1 MGLGRKFSLSSP
13 LIVDKDMRNPS
24 SQTYTRADEAFDC
37 LQTAIVKGDLTP
49 GEKIGE
55 LDLCTRFN
63 LTRGPLREALSR
75 LESRGLL
82 VRRPHAGVKVV
93 SLSADELL
101 ELYRIR
107 EIMEGLAARQAAE
120 RMTDEEIADLQATL
134 DSHEAMI
141 EKAQGQAYYQ
151 AEGDYD
157 FHHRIAT
164 GSRNSKLAQ
173 MLLGDLYYMVRMY
186 RYRLSTSAGR
196 PHKALGEHR
205 RIVEAIA
212 QRDGELAEF
221 LMKRHINAARINIEQ
236 KIREGSLTF

>member
-1 MGLGRKFSLSSP
+1 MIQAQL
-13 LIVDKDMRNPS
+13 
-24 SQTYTRADEAFDC
+24 QTQTRADEAFDC
-37 LQTAIVKGDLTP
+37 LQTAIVKGDLAP

-55 LDLCTRFN
+55 VELCSRFN
-63 LTRGPLREALSR
+63 LTRGPLREALGR
-75 LESRGLL
+75 RGLL

-93 SLSADELL
+93 SVSAAELL

-107 EIMEGLAARQAAE
+107 EVMEGLAARQAAE
-120 RMTDEEIADLQATL
+120 RMPDEEIHDLLATL
-134 DSHEAMI
+134 DSHEKMI
-141 EKAQGQAYYQ
+141 EEAQGQAYYQ

-164 GSRNSKLAQ
+164 GSRNTKLAQ

-196 PHKALGEHR
+196 PHLALGEHR

-221 LMKRHINAARINIEQ
+221 LMKRHINAARQNIEK
-236 KIREGSLTF
+236 KIEEGVLTI

>member
-1 MGLGRKFSLSSP
+1 MP
-13 LIVDKDMRNPS
+13 EVI
-24 SQTYTRADEAFDC
+24 SQSYTRADEAFDC
-37 LQTAIVKGDLTP
+37 LQTAIVKGDLSP

-55 LDLCTRFN
+55 VELCARFN
-63 LTRGPLREALSR
+63 LTRGPLREALGR

-93 SLSADELL
+93 SVSTEELM

-120 RMTDEEIADLQATL
+120 RMTDAEIADLYATL
-134 DSHEAMI
+134 DSHETMI
-141 EKAQGQAYYQ
+141 EQAQGQAYYQ

-164 GSRNSKLAQ
+164 GSRNAKLAQ

-186 RYRLSTSAGR
+186 RYRLSTASGR
-196 PHKALGEHR
+196 PHMALGEHR

-221 LMKRHINAARINIEQ
+221 LMKRHINAARRNIEQ
-236 KIREGSLTF
+236 KIQNGALTI

>member
-1 MGLGRKFSLSSP
+1 MLELVP
-13 LIVDKDMRNPS
+13 
-24 SQTYTRADEAFDC
+24 QAYTRADEAFDC

-55 LDLCTRFN
+55 VELCSRFH
-63 LTRGPLREALSR
+63 LTRGPLREALGR

-93 SLSADELL
+93 SVSADELL

-107 EIMEGLAARQAAE
+107 ELMEGLAARQAAE
-120 RMTDEEIADLQATL
+120 RMTDAEIAALRATL
-134 DSHEAMI
+134 DTHETMI
-141 EKAQGQAYYQ
+141 EQAQGQAYYQ

-164 GSRNSKLAQ
+164 GSRNIKLTQ

-196 PHKALGEHR
+196 PHMALGEHR
-205 RIVEAIA
+205 NIVDAIA
-212 QRDGELAEF
+212 SRDGELAEF
-221 LMKRHINAARINIEQ
+221 LMKRHIHAARKNIEQ
-236 KIREGSLTF
+236 KIRDGELTI

>member
-1 MGLGRKFSLSSP
+1 MAEVQL
-13 LIVDKDMRNPS
+13 
-24 SQTYTRADEAFDC
+24 QTQTRADEAFDC
-37 LQTAIVKGDLTP
+37 LQTAIVKGDLAP

-55 LDLCTRFN
+55 VELCSRFN
-63 LTRGPLREALSR
+63 LTRGPLREALGR

-93 SLSADELL
+93 SVSADELI

-107 EIMEGLAARQAAE
+107 EVMEGLAARQAAE
-120 RMTDEEIADLQATL
+120 RMTDDEIQDLLATL

-141 EKAQGQAYYQ
+141 EEAQGQAYYQ

-164 GSRNSKLAQ
+164 GSRNTKLAQ
-173 MLLGDLYYMVRMY
+173 MLLGDLYYKVRMY

-196 PHKALGEHR
+196 PHMALGEHR
-205 RIVEAIA
+205 SIVEAIA

-221 LMKRHINAARINIEQ
+221 LMKRHINAARQNIEK
-236 KIREGSLTF
+236 KIQEGVLTI

>member
-1 MGLGRKFSLSSP
+1 MRKFQNNSTDIVNKPMSQPAIQSL
-13 LIVDKDMRNPS
+13 
-24 SQTYTRADEAFDC
+24 TRADEAFDC
-37 LQTAIVKGDLTP
+37 LQTAIVTGDLAP

-55 LDLCTRFN
+55 VELCSRFN
-63 LTRGPLREALSR
+63 LTRGPLREALGR

-93 SLSADELL
+93 SVSADELI

-107 EIMEGLAARQAAE
+107 EVMEGLAARQAAE
-120 RMTDEEIADLQATL
+120 RMTDEEIRDLRATL
-134 DSHEAMI
+134 DSHEKMI
-141 EKAQGQAYYQ
+141 EEAQGQAYYQ

-164 GSRNSKLAQ
+164 GSRNAKLAQ

-196 PHKALGEHR
+196 PHMALGEHR

-221 LMKRHINAARINIEQ
+221 LMKRHINAARKNIEK
-236 KIREGSLTF
+236 KIQEGVLTI

>member
-1 MGLGRKFSLSSP
+1 MIQAQL
-13 LIVDKDMRNPS
+13 
-24 SQTYTRADEAFDC
+24 QTQTRADEAFDC
-37 LQTAIVKGDLTP
+37 LQTAIVKGDLAP

-55 LDLCTRFN
+55 VELCSRFN
-63 LTRGPLREALSR
+63 LTRGPLREALGR

-93 SLSADELL
+93 SVSAAELL

-107 EIMEGLAARQAAE
+107 EVMEGLAARQAAE
-120 RMTDEEIADLQATL
+120 RMPDEEIRDLLATL
-134 DSHEAMI
+134 DSHEKMI
-141 EKAQGQAYYQ
+141 EEAQGQAYYQ

-164 GSRNSKLAQ
+164 GSRNAKLAQ

-196 PHKALGEHR
+196 PHMALGEHR

-221 LMKRHINAARINIEQ
+221 LMKRHITAARKNIEK
-236 KIREGSLTF
+236 KIQEGVLTI

>member
-1 MGLGRKFSLSSP
+1 MLELVP
-13 LIVDKDMRNPS
+13 
-24 SQTYTRADEAFDC
+24 QAYTRADEAFDC

-55 LDLCTRFN
+55 VELCSRFH
-63 LTRGPLREALSR
+63 LTRGPLREALGR

-93 SLSADELL
+93 SVSADELL

-107 EIMEGLAARQAAE
+107 ELMEGLAARQAAE
-120 RMTDEEIADLQATL
+120 RMTDAEIGALRATL
-134 DSHEAMI
+134 DTHETMI
-141 EKAQGQAYYQ
+141 EQAQGQAYYQ

-164 GSRNSKLAQ
+164 GSRNTKLTQ

-196 PHKALGEHR
+196 PHMALGEHR
-205 RIVEAIA
+205 NIVDAIA
-212 QRDGELAEF
+212 SRDGELAEF
-221 LMKRHINAARINIEQ
+221 LMKRHIHAARKNIEQ
-236 KIREGSLTF
+236 KIRDGELTI

>member
-1 MGLGRKFSLSSP
+1 MAEAP
-13 LIVDKDMRNPS
+13 IQP
-24 SQTYTRADEAFDC
+24 QTRADEAFDC
-37 LQTAIVKGDLTP
+37 LQTAIVTGELAP

-55 LDLCTRFN
+55 VELCSRFN
-63 LTRGPLREALSR
+63 LTRGPLREALGR

-93 SLSADELL
+93 SVSAAELL

-107 EIMEGLAARQAAE
+107 EVMEGLAARQAAE
-120 RMTDEEIADLQATL
+120 RMTDEEIAELQSTL
-134 DSHEAMI
+134 DSHEKMI
-141 EKAQGQAYYQ
+141 EQARGQAYYQ

-164 GSRNSKLAQ
+164 GSRNAKLAQ

-196 PHKALGEHR
+196 PHKALDEHR

-212 QRDGELAEF
+212 QRDSELAEF
-221 LMKRHINAARINIEQ
+221 LMKRHINAARQNIEQ
-236 KIREGSLTF
+236 KIRNGLLAI

>member
-1 MGLGRKFSLSSP
+1 MLELVP
-13 LIVDKDMRNPS
+13 
-24 SQTYTRADEAFDC
+24 QAYTRADEAFDC

-55 LDLCTRFN
+55 VELCSRFH
-63 LTRGPLREALSR
+63 LTRGPLREALGR

-93 SLSADELL
+93 SVSADELI

-107 EIMEGLAARQAAE
+107 ELMEGLAARQAAE
-120 RMTDEEIADLQATL
+120 RMTDAEIAALRATL
-134 DSHEAMI
+134 DTHETMI
-141 EKAQGQAYYQ
+141 EQAQGQAYYQ

-164 GSRNSKLAQ
+164 GSRNTKLTQ

-196 PHKALGEHR
+196 PHMALGEHR
-205 RIVEAIA
+205 NIVDAIA
-212 QRDGELAEF
+212 SRDGELAEF
-221 LMKRHINAARINIEQ
+221 LMKRHIHAARKNIEQ
-236 KIREGSLTF
+236 KIRDGELTI

>member
-1 MGLGRKFSLSSP
+1 MLEFVP
-13 LIVDKDMRNPS
+13 
-24 SQTYTRADEAFDC
+24 QAYTRADEAFDC

-55 LDLCTRFN
+55 VELCSRFH
-63 LTRGPLREALSR
+63 LTRGPLREALGR

-93 SLSADELL
+93 SVSADELI

-107 EIMEGLAARQAAE
+107 ELMEGLAARQAAE
-120 RMTDEEIADLQATL
+120 RMTNAEIAALRATL
-134 DSHEAMI
+134 DTHETMI
-141 EKAQGQAYYQ
+141 EQAQGQAYYQ

-164 GSRNSKLAQ
+164 GSRNTKLTQ

-196 PHKALGEHR
+196 PHMALGEHR
-205 RIVEAIA
+205 NIVDAIA
-212 QRDGELAEF
+212 SRDGELAEF
-221 LMKRHINAARINIEQ
+221 LMKRHIHAARQNIEQ
-236 KIREGSLTF
+236 KIRDGELTI

>member
-1 MGLGRKFSLSSP
+1 MLELVP
-13 LIVDKDMRNPS
+13 
-24 SQTYTRADEAFDC
+24 QAYTRADEAFDC

-55 LDLCTRFN
+55 VELCSRFH
-63 LTRGPLREALSR
+63 LTRGPLREALGR

-93 SLSADELL
+93 SVSADELI

-107 EIMEGLAARQAAE
+107 ELMEGLAARQAAE
-120 RMTDEEIADLQATL
+120 RMTDAEIAALRATL
-134 DSHEAMI
+134 DTHETMI
-141 EKAQGQAYYQ
+141 EQAQGQAYYQ

-164 GSRNSKLAQ
+164 GSRNTKLTQ

-186 RYRLSTSAGR
+186 RYRLSTSSGR
-196 PHKALGEHR
+196 PHMALGEHR
-205 RIVEAIA
+205 NIVDAIA
-212 QRDGELAEF
+212 NRDGELAEF
-221 LMKRHINAARINIEQ
+221 LMKRHIHAARKNIEQ
-236 KIREGSLTF
+236 KIRDGELTI

>member
-1 MGLGRKFSLSSP
+1 LVRKFQNNSTDIVNKPMSQPAIQSL
-13 LIVDKDMRNPS
+13 
-24 SQTYTRADEAFDC
+24 TRADEAFDC
-37 LQTAIVKGDLTP
+37 LQTAIVTGDLAP

-55 LDLCTRFN
+55 VELCSRFN
-63 LTRGPLREALSR
+63 LTRGPLREALGR

-93 SLSADELL
+93 SVSADELI

-107 EIMEGLAARQAAE
+107 EVMEGLAARQAAE
-120 RMTDEEIADLQATL
+120 RMTDEEIRDLQATL
-134 DSHEAMI
+134 DSHEKMI
-141 EKAQGQAYYQ
+141 EEAQGQAYYQ

-164 GSRNSKLAQ
+164 GSRNAKLAQ

-196 PHKALGEHR
+196 PHMALGEHR

-221 LMKRHINAARINIEQ
+221 LMKRHINAARKNIEK
-236 KIREGSLTF
+236 KIQEGVLTI

>member
-1 MGLGRKFSLSSP
+1 MLELVP
-13 LIVDKDMRNPS
+13 
-24 SQTYTRADEAFDC
+24 QAYTRADEAFDC

-55 LDLCTRFN
+55 VELCSRFN
-63 LTRGPLREALSR
+63 LTRGPLREALGR

-93 SLSADELL
+93 SVSADELI

-107 EIMEGLAARQAAE
+107 ELMEGLAARQAAE
-120 RMTDEEIADLQATL
+120 RMTDAEIAALRATL
-134 DSHEAMI
+134 DTHETMI
-141 EKAQGQAYYQ
+141 EQAQGQAYYQ

-164 GSRNSKLAQ
+164 GSRNTKLTQ

-186 RYRLSTSAGR
+186 RYRLSTSSGR
-196 PHKALGEHR
+196 PHMALGEHR
-205 RIVEAIA
+205 NIVDAIA
-212 QRDGELAEF
+212 NRDGELAEF
-221 LMKRHINAARINIEQ
+221 LMKRHIHAARKNIEQ
-236 KIREGSLTF
+236 KIRDGELTI

>member
-1 MGLGRKFSLSSP
+1 MNAPVTLT
-13 LIVDKDMRNPS
+13 
-24 SQTYTRADEAFDC
+24 QTRADEAFDC
-37 LQTAIVKGDLTP
+37 LQTAIVKGELAP

-55 LDLCTRFN
+55 LDLCERFN
-63 LTRGPLREALSR
+63 LTRGPVREALGR

-82 VRRPHAGVKVV
+82 VRRPHAGVRVV
-93 SLSADELL
+93 SVSAAELL

-107 EIMEGLAARQAAE
+107 EVMEGLAARQAAE
-120 RMTDEEIADLQATL
+120 RMTDQEIADLQATL

-141 EKAQGQAYYQ
+141 EEARGQAYYQ

-164 GSRNSKLAQ
+164 GSRNTKLAQ

-186 RYRLSTSAGR
+186 RYRLSTSSGR
-196 PHKALGEHR
+196 PHRALGEHR

-221 LMKRHINAARINIEQ
+221 LMKRHINAARQNIER
-236 KIREGSLTF
+236 KIEQGEISF

>member
-1 MGLGRKFSLSSP
+1 MLEFVP
-13 LIVDKDMRNPS
+13 
-24 SQTYTRADEAFDC
+24 QAYTRADEAFDC
-37 LQTAIVKGDLTP
+37 LQTSIVKGDLTP

-55 LDLCTRFN
+55 VELCSRFH
-63 LTRGPLREALSR
+63 LTRGPLREALGR

-93 SLSADELL
+93 SVSADELI

-107 EIMEGLAARQAAE
+107 ELMEGLAARQAAE
-120 RMTDEEIADLQATL
+120 RMTVAEIAALRATL
-134 DSHEAMI
+134 DTHETMI
-141 EKAQGQAYYQ
+141 EQAQGQAYYQ

-164 GSRNSKLAQ
+164 GSRNTKLTQ

-196 PHKALGEHR
+196 PHMALGEHR
-205 RIVEAIA
+205 NIVDAIA
-212 QRDGELAEF
+212 SRDGELAEF
-221 LMKRHINAARINIEQ
+221 LMKRHIHAARQNIEQ
-236 KIREGSLTF
+236 KIRDGELTV

>member
-1 MGLGRKFSLSSP
+1 MSEAA
-13 LIVDKDMRNPS
+13 V
-24 SQTYTRADEAFDC
+24 QTYTRADEAFDC
-37 LQTAIVKGDLTP
+37 LQTAIVKGDLAP

-55 LDLCTRFN
+55 VELCSRFN
-63 LTRGPLREALSR
+63 LTRGPLREALGR

-93 SLSADELL
+93 SVSAEELM

-120 RMTDEEIADLQATL
+120 RMTDDEITDLHATL
-134 DSHEAMI
+134 NSHESMI
-141 EKAQGQAYYQ
+141 EQAQGQAYYQ

-164 GSRNSKLAQ
+164 GSRNAKLAQ

-186 RYRLSTSAGR
+186 RYRLSQSSGR
-196 PHKALGEHR
+196 PHKALAEHR
-205 RIVEAIA
+205 RIAEAIA
-212 QRDGELAEF
+212 SRDGELAEF
-221 LMKRHINAARINIEQ
+221 LMKRHINAARKNIET
-236 KIREGSLTF
+236 KIQNGTLKGV

>member
-1 MGLGRKFSLSSP
+1 MRKFQNNSTDIVNKPMSQPAIQSL
-13 LIVDKDMRNPS
+13 
-24 SQTYTRADEAFDC
+24 TRADEAFDC
-37 LQTAIVKGDLTP
+37 LQTAIVTGDLAP

-55 LDLCTRFN
+55 VELCSRFN
-63 LTRGPLREALSR
+63 LTRGPLREALGR

-93 SLSADELL
+93 SVSADELI

-107 EIMEGLAARQAAE
+107 EVMEGLAARQAAE
-120 RMTDEEIADLQATL
+120 RMTDEEIRDLKATL
-134 DSHEAMI
+134 DSHEKMI
-141 EKAQGQAYYQ
+141 EEAQGQAYYQ

-164 GSRNSKLAQ
+164 GSRNTKLAQ

-196 PHKALGEHR
+196 PHLALGEHR

-221 LMKRHINAARINIEQ
+221 LMKRHINAARKNIEK
-236 KIREGSLTF
+236 KIQEGVLTI

>member
-1 MGLGRKFSLSSP
+1 MALGVDLPKIIGQLLTKMLDSLP
-13 LIVDKDMRNPS
+13 
-24 SQTYTRADEAFDC
+24 QTQTRADEAFEC
-37 LQTAIVKGDLTP
+37 LQTAIVKGELAP

-55 LDLCTRFN
+55 LEICQRFQ
-63 LTRGPLREALSR
+63 LTRGPVREALGR

-93 SLSADELL
+93 SVSAEELL
-101 ELYRIR
+101 ELYHIR
-107 EIMEGLAARQAAE
+107 EVMEGLAARQAAE
-120 RMTDEEIADLQATL
+120 RMTDQEIADLQATL

-141 EKAQGQAYYQ
+141 EQAQGQAYYQ

-164 GSRNSKLAQ
+164 GSRNTKLAQ

-196 PHKALGEHR
+196 PHMALGEHR

-221 LMKRHINAARINIEQ
+221 LMKRHINAARSNIEQ
-236 KIREGSLTF
+236 KIEEGLLSF

>member
-1 MGLGRKFSLSSP
+1 MSATQPLSH
-13 LIVDKDMRNPS
+13 
-24 SQTYTRADEAFDC
+24 TRADEAFDC
-37 LQTAIVKGDLTP
+37 LQTAIITGELAP

-55 LDLCTRFN
+55 LELCSRFN
-63 LTRGPLREALSR
+63 LTRGPLREALGR

-93 SLSADELL
+93 SVSAEELM

-107 EIMEGLAARQAAE
+107 EVMEGLAARQAAE
-120 RMTDEEIADLQATL
+120 RMTDREIRDLQATL
-134 DSHEAMI
+134 DSHEKMI
-141 EKAQGQAYYQ
+141 DEAQGQAYYQ

-164 GSRNSKLAQ
+164 GSRNAKLAQ

-196 PHKALGEHR
+196 PHRALGEHR
-205 RIVEAIA
+205 HIVEAIA

-221 LMKRHINAARINIEQ
+221 LMKRHINAARQNIEE
-236 KIREGSLTF
+236 KIQEGVLTI

>member
-1 MGLGRKFSLSSP
+1 MSEA
-13 LIVDKDMRNPS
+13 VAQ
-24 SQTYTRADEAFDC
+24 SQTRADEAFEC
-37 LQTAIVKGDLTP
+37 LQMAIIKGELAP

-55 LDLCTRFN
+55 LELCSRFN
-63 LTRGPLREALSR
+63 LTRGPLREALGR

-93 SLSADELL
+93 SVSADELL

-107 EIMEGLAARQAAE
+107 EVMEGLAARQAAE
-120 RMTDEEIADLQATL
+120 RMTTEEISALQEIL
-134 DSHEAMI
+134 DSHEQMI
-141 EKAQGQAYYQ
+141 EEAQGQAYYQ

-164 GSRNSKLAQ
+164 GSRNTKLAQ

-196 PHKALGEHR
+196 PHLALREHR

-221 LMKRHINAARINIEQ
+221 LMKRHINAARHNIEQ
-236 KIREGSLTF
+236 KIREGVLTI

>member
-1 MGLGRKFSLSSP
+1 MLEFVP
-13 LIVDKDMRNPS
+13 
-24 SQTYTRADEAFDC
+24 QAYTRADEAFDC

-55 LDLCTRFN
+55 VELCSRFH
-63 LTRGPLREALSR
+63 LTRGPLREALGR

-93 SLSADELL
+93 SVSADELI

-107 EIMEGLAARQAAE
+107 ELMEGLAARQAAE
-120 RMTDEEIADLQATL
+120 RMTNAEIAALRATL
-134 DSHEAMI
+134 DTHETMI
-141 EKAQGQAYYQ
+141 EQAQGQAYYQ

-164 GSRNSKLAQ
+164 GSRNTKLTQ

-196 PHKALGEHR
+196 PHMALGEHR
-205 RIVEAIA
+205 NIVDAIA
-212 QRDGELAEF
+212 SRDGELAEF
-221 LMKRHINAARINIEQ
+221 LMKRHIHAARQNIEQ
-236 KIREGSLTF
+236 KIRDGELTV

>member
-1 MGLGRKFSLSSP
+1 MRKFQNNSTDIVNKPMSQPAIQSL
-13 LIVDKDMRNPS
+13 
-24 SQTYTRADEAFDC
+24 TRADEAFDC
-37 LQTAIVKGDLTP
+37 LQTAIVTGDLAP

-55 LDLCTRFN
+55 VELCSRFN
-63 LTRGPLREALSR
+63 LTRGPLREALGR

-93 SLSADELL
+93 SVSADELI

-107 EIMEGLAARQAAE
+107 EVMEGLAARQAAE
-120 RMTDEEIADLQATL
+120 RMTDEEIRDMRATL
-134 DSHEAMI
+134 DSHEKMI
-141 EKAQGQAYYQ
+141 EEAQGQAYYQ

-164 GSRNSKLAQ
+164 GSRNAKLAQ

-196 PHKALGEHR
+196 PHMALGEHR

-221 LMKRHINAARINIEQ
+221 LMKRHINAARKNIEK
-236 KIREGSLTF
+236 KIQEGVLTI

>member
-1 MGLGRKFSLSSP
+1 MNQA
-13 LIVDKDMRNPS
+13 VVQ
-24 SQTYTRADEAFDC
+24 SQTRADEAFEC
-37 LQTAIVKGDLTP
+37 LQMAIIKGELAP

-55 LDLCTRFN
+55 LELCSRFN
-63 LTRGPLREALSR
+63 LTRGPLREALGR

-93 SLSADELL
+93 SVSADELL

-107 EIMEGLAARQAAE
+107 EVMEGLAARQAAE
-120 RMTDEEIADLQATL
+120 RMTTGEIEALQEIL
-134 DSHEAMI
+134 DSHERMI
-141 EKAQGQAYYQ
+141 EEAQGQAYYQ

-164 GSRNSKLAQ
+164 GSRNTKLAQ

-196 PHKALGEHR
+196 PHLALREHR

-221 LMKRHINAARINIEQ
+221 LMKRHINAARRNIEE
-236 KIREGSLTF
+236 KIREGVLTI